1 MPLPVFLAAK
11 FCDRAPV
18 RGARVCDNRIPMK
31 TWILCLLLLPAF
43 ALRAAPD
50 IPEPPELE
58 PDIRFWMRVY
68 SEISTNEGFIHDQR
82 DLSVVYQTLHF
93 DPTLPPRE
101 RERQVADAREHYQ
114 SILRRLGSGAAPQT
128 DEERRVSGLWPGAA
142 PARLLQAA
150 DDVRFQ
156 LGQSDRFRAGL
167 RRAGEWEAHISQTLS
182 QQGLPP
188 EIAALPH
195 VESSFQ
201 ATAMSK
207 AGAAGLWQF
216 IRSTGRRYLRIDRA
230 VDERLDPY
238 RSTEAAAQL
247 LSYNYRL
254 LGSWPLAITAYNHG
268 AEGMR
273 RAREQIG
280 SDDIVQIVR
289 HYHSPSFGFASRNYY
304 ASFLAALRLDRDPEK
319 YFGALTREP
328 AKASQEVALA
338 APARADALE
347 GVLKISRDVLREL
360 NPALRASVWNLQQPV
375 PRGYRLRLP
384 AGLEGWSGEEL
395 ARRLSSALH
404 GPLLAAG
411 RAVAGKA
418 PPATVA
424 LAAPPAAKLPSTKA
438 PASPAARAPA
448 ALAAAAT
455 GGGPRSRAVLSA
467 AELAAAASAYN
478 ASYIV
483 REGDTLA
490 TIAVQTGVDPEALM
504 RINGLRDSDHIY
516 EGQVLTLATGGA
528 RAADELAAA
537 QALEDERVDEAAAEQ
552 ARAHSGP
559 ILNAAEAQEQ
569 GPALLSDAAAPAS
582 ADPID
587 YSVQP
592 DGSVVVVA
600 AETIGHYA
608 DWLGVSASSLRALNG
623 MRGRSNVRIG
633 QRFKLSF
640 ARVARAQFE
649 QRRVGYHRRL
659 QTEYFASHR
668 ITGSDT
674 YVARRGDSLW
684 SMTRRGALPIW
695 LLQQYNPD
703 VDFDDL
709 RPGTQIVL
717 PRVEDAS

>member
-1 MPLPVFLAAK
+1 
-11 FCDRAPV
+11 
-18 RGARVCDNRIPMK
+18 MK
-31 TWILCLLLLPAF
+31 TWLACLLLLPALN
-43 ALRAAPD
+43 AWAGSD
-50 IPEPPELE
+50 IPEPAELE

-68 SEISTNEGFIHDQR
+68 SEISTNDGFIHDQR

-93 DPTLPPRE
+93 DPSLPPRE
-101 RERQVADAREHYQ
+101 RERMVSDAREHYQ
-114 SILRRLGSGAAPQT
+114 AILRRLGSGAAPQT
-128 DEERRVSGLWPGAA
+128 EDEQRVAGLWAGAV

-167 RRAGEWEAHISQTLS
+167 QRAGAWETHISQVLS

-201 ATAMSK
+201 PTAMSK

-273 RAREQIG
+273 RAREQVG
-280 SDDIVQIVR
+280 TDDIVQIVR

-304 ASFLAALRLDRDPEK
+304 ASFIAALRLDRDQFR
-319 YFGALTREP
+319 YFGVLKREP
-328 AKASQEVALA
+328 DATSQEIPLE
-338 APARADALE
+338 APVRADALA
-347 GVLKISRDVLREL
+347 GALKVSRDALREL
-360 NPALRASVWNLQQPV
+360 NPALRPAVWNLQQPV

-384 AGLEGWSGEEL
+384 SGLPGWSGDGL
-395 ARRLSSALH
+395 AARLSAALRAPVLVAANKPAPAET
-404 GPLLAAG
+404 PLAN
-411 RAVAGKA
+411 
-418 PPATVA
+418 A
-424 LAAPPAAKLPSTKA
+424 LAANTTAANAPAARK
-438 PASPAARAPA
+438 SPAAAPEAKPARAPA
-448 ALAAAAT
+448 ARGETAVAAAPS
-455 GGGPRSRAVLSA
+455 GGPRSRAVLPA
-467 AELAAAASAYN
+467 AELAAAANAYSV
-478 ASYIV
+478 SYIV

-490 TIAVQTGVDPEALM
+490 TIAVQTGIEPESLM
-504 RINGLRDSDHIY
+504 RFNHLSDSDHIY
-516 EGQVLTLATGGA
+516 EGQVLTLSSGA
-528 RAADELAAA
+528 VHAAADEVLAA
-537 QALEDERVDEAAAEQ
+537 QALEDERADEAVAAQ

-569 GPALLSDAAAPAS
+569 GPALLADAAAPAS

-592 DGSVVVVA
+592 DGTLVVVA

-608 DWLGVSASSLRALNG
+608 DWLGLPASNLRALNG

-640 ARVARAQFE
+640 AHVTRPEFE
-649 QRRVGYHRRL
+649 QRRIEYHRRM
-659 QTEYFASHR
+659 QTEYFAAHR
-668 ITGSDT
+668 IEGTDT

-684 SMTRRGALPIW
+684 SVTRRGSLPIW

>member
-1 MPLPVFLAAK
+1 MKPWLA
-11 FCDRAPV
+11 
-18 RGARVCDNRIPMK
+18 
-31 TWILCLLLLPAF
+31 CLLLLPAL
-43 ALRAAPD
+43 AVSAAPD
-50 IPEPPELE
+50 IPEPAELE
-58 PDIRFWMRVY
+58 PDVRFWMRVY

-93 DPTLPPRE
+93 DPSLPPRE
-101 RERQVADAREHYQ
+101 RERLVTDAREHYQ
-114 SILRRLGSGAAPQT
+114 AILRRLGSGAAPQND
-128 DEERRVSGLWPGAA
+128 DEQRVSGLWPGAV
-142 PARLLQAA
+142 PARLAQAA

-167 RRAGEWEAHISQTLS
+167 QRAGIWESHISQTLS

-201 ATAMSK
+201 PTAMSK

-273 RAREQIG
+273 RARAQVG

-304 ASFLAALRLDRDPEK
+304 ASFLAALRLDRDQSR
-319 YFGALTREP
+319 YFGALKREP
-328 AKASQEVALA
+328 ETASQEVALD
-338 APARADALE
+338 APVRADALA
-347 GVLKISRDVLREL
+347 GVLKLSRDRLREL
-360 NPALRASVWNLQQPV
+360 NPALRATVWNLQQPV

-384 AGLEGWSGEEL
+384 AALEGWSGSGL
-395 ARRLSSALH
+395 AARLSAALH
-404 GPLLAAG
+404 APLLAA
-411 RAVAGKA
+411 ASTASAATSKAAAAG
-418 PPATVA
+418 
-424 LAAPPAAKLPSTKA
+424 
-438 PASPAARAPA
+438 SPAAAT
-448 ALAAAAT
+448 ALAKVARAESPRGQAAVAAVVP
-455 GGGPRSRAVLSA
+455 GSGPRSRAVLSA
-467 AELAAAASAYN
+467 AELAAAANAYSL
-478 ASYIV
+478 SYIV

-490 TIAVQTGVDPEALM
+490 TIAVQTGIEPESLM
-504 RINGLRDSDHIY
+504 RINRLRDNDHIY
-516 EGQVLTLATGGA
+516 EGQVLTLAAGKEQ
-528 RAADELAAA
+528 AADDLLAA
-537 QALEDERVDEAAAEQ
+537 QALEDERADEAVAEQ
-552 ARAHSGP
+552 ARARSGP

-592 DGSVVVVA
+592 DGSLVVVA

-608 DWLGVSASSLRALNG
+608 DWLGISASSLRALNG
-623 MRGRSNVRIG
+623 MHGRSNVRIG
-633 QRFKLSF
+633 RRFKLSF
-640 ARVARAQFE
+640 ARITRAQFE
-649 QRRVGYHRRL
+649 QRRIEYHRRL

-684 SMTRRGALPIW
+684 SVTQRGSLPIW

-703 VDFDDL
+703 IDFDDL

-717 PRVEDAS
+717 PRVEAAS

>member
-1 MPLPVFLAAK
+1 
-11 FCDRAPV
+11 
-18 RGARVCDNRIPMK
+18 
-31 TWILCLLLLPAF
+31 
-43 ALRAAPD
+43 
-50 IPEPPELE
+50 
-58 PDIRFWMRVY
+58 MRVY

-93 DPTLPPRE
+93 DPALPPRE
-101 RERQVADAREHYQ
+101 RERLVTAAREHYQ
-114 SILRRLGSGAAPQT
+114 AILRRLASGAAPQ
-128 DEERRVSGLWPGAA
+128 DEDEQRVAGLWPGAVG
-142 PARLLQAA
+142 ARLAQAA

-167 RRAGEWEAHISQTLS
+167 QRAGAWESHIAQTLAHE
-182 QQGLPP
+182 GLPP

-201 ATAMSK
+201 PTALSK

-273 RAREQIG
+273 RARDQVG

-289 HYHSPSFGFASRNYY
+289 HYHSASFGFASRNYY
-304 ASFLAALRLDRDPEK
+304 ASFLAALRLDREPER
-319 YFGALTREP
+319 YFGALRRESAP
-328 AKASQEVALA
+328 VSQDVALE
-338 APARADALE
+338 APVRAD
-347 GVLKISRDVLREL
+347 VLASAFKLSRDALREL
-360 NPALRASVWNLQQPV
+360 NPALRATVWNLQQPV

-384 AGLEGWSGEEL
+384 AGAEAWSGKT
-395 ARRLSSALH
+395 
-404 GPLLAAG
+404 LAARLASVASTPPVAAVGKASG
-411 RAVAGKA
+411 RAASK
-418 PPATVA
+418 
-424 LAAPPAAKLPSTKA
+424 AAPGAAVAAA
-438 PASPAARAPA
+438 PAVAAVAP
-448 ALAAAAT
+448 LA
-455 GGGPRSRAVLSA
+455 GGPRTRAVQSSG
-467 AELAAAASAYN
+467 ELAAAAAAYN

-490 TIAVQTGVDPEALM
+490 TIAVQTGVEPESLM
-504 RINGLRDSDHIY
+504 RVNGLRDGDHIY
-516 EGQVLTLATGGA
+516 EGQVLTLATGNEH
-528 RAADELAAA
+528 AAAEALTAA
-537 QALEDERVDEAAAEQ
+537 QALEDERADEALAEL
-552 ARAHSGP
+552 ARAHAEP
-559 ILNAAEAQEQ
+559 ILSAAQAQAA
-569 GPALLSDAAAPAS
+569 GPALLADSAAPAS

-587 YSVQP
+587 YGVQD
-592 DGSVVVVA
+592 DGSIVVVA

-608 DWLGVSASSLRALNG
+608 DWLGVPASSLRALNG

-633 QRFKLSF
+633 RHFKLSF
-640 ARVARAQFE
+640 ARVGRTQFE
-649 QRRVGYHRRL
+649 QRRRDYHQRL
-659 QTEYFASHR
+659 QTEYFAAHR

-684 SMTRRGALPIW
+684 SVTQRGSLPVW

-703 VDFDDL
+703 VDFDEL

-717 PRVEDAS
+717 PRVEDVS

>member
-1 MPLPVFLAAK
+1 
-11 FCDRAPV
+11 
-18 RGARVCDNRIPMK
+18 MK
-31 TWILCLLLLPAF
+31 TWLACLLLFPA
-43 ALRAAPD
+43 LAAAAGVN

-93 DPTLPPRE
+93 DPSLPPRE
-101 RERQVADAREHYQ
+101 RERLVSDAREHYQ
-114 SILRRLGSGAAPQT
+114 AILRRLGSGAAPQT
-128 DEERRVSGLWPGAA
+128 EDEQRVSGLWPGAV

-182 QQGLPP
+182 KEGLPP

-201 ATAMSK
+201 VTAMSK

-273 RAREQIG
+273 RAREQVG

-289 HYHSPSFGFASRNYY
+289 RYHSPSFGFASRNYY

-319 YFGALTREP
+319 YFGALTRAP
-328 AKASQEVALA
+328 ATASQEVALA
-338 APARADALE
+338 APVRADALE
-347 GVLKISRDVLREL
+347 GVLKISRDTLREL
-360 NPALRASVWNLQQPV
+360 NPALRAAVWNLQQPV

-384 AGLEGWSGEEL
+384 AGLAGWSGDGL
-395 ARRLSSALH
+395 AARLAAALR
-404 GPLLAAG
+404 GPLLAAERTVTG
-411 RAVAGKA
+411 RAAAAQAAVSTA
-418 PPATVA
+418 PVRRTPT
-424 LAAPPAAKLPSTKA
+424 TQA
-438 PASPAARAPA
+438 PAGAAARGQA
-448 ALAAAAT
+448 ALAAAAPV
-455 GGGPRSRAVLSA
+455 GGPRTRAVLSA
-467 AELAAAASAYN
+467 AELAAAASAYS

-490 TIAVQTGVDPEALM
+490 TIAVQTGVEPEALM
-504 RINGLRDSDHIY
+504 RINRLRDSDHIY
-516 EGQVLTLATGGA
+516 EGQMLTLATGGA
-528 RAADELAAA
+528 GAADELLAA

-569 GPALLSDAAAPAS
+569 GPALLTDVAAPAS

-592 DGSVVVVA
+592 DGSLIVVA

-608 DWLGVSASSLRALNG
+608 DWLGVPASSLRALNG
-623 MRGRSNVRIG
+623 MHGRSNVRIG
-633 QRFKLSF
+633 RRFKLSF
-640 ARVARAQFE
+640 ARVSRTQFE
-649 QRRVGYHRRL
+649 QRRVDYHRRL
-659 QTEYFASHR
+659 QTEYFAAHR
-668 ITGSDT
+668 ITGSDS

-684 SMTRRGALPIW
+684 SVTRRGALPIW

>member
-1 MPLPVFLAAK
+1 MKLWLA
-11 FCDRAPV
+11 
-18 RGARVCDNRIPMK
+18 
-31 TWILCLLLLPAF
+31 CLLLLPALS
-43 ALRAAPD
+43 LRAAPD
-50 IPEPPELE
+50 IPEPAELE
-58 PDIRFWMRVY
+58 PDVRFWMRVY

-93 DPTLPPRE
+93 DPALPPRE
-101 RERQVADAREHYQ
+101 RERLVSDAREHYQ
-114 SILRRLGSGAAPQT
+114 AILRRLGSGAAPQT
-128 DEERRVSGLWPGAA
+128 DDEQRVSGLWPGAA
-142 PARLLQAA
+142 PARLAQAA

-167 RRAGEWEAHISQTLS
+167 RRAGAWEAHISQTLS
-182 QQGLPP
+182 HEGLPP

-201 ATAMSK
+201 PTAMSK

-304 ASFLAALRLDRDPEK
+304 ASFLAALRLDRDQAR
-319 YFGALTREP
+319 YFGSLQREP
-328 AKASQEVALA
+328 AAASQEVALD
-338 APARADALE
+338 APVRADALA
-347 GVLKISRDVLREL
+347 GVLKLSRDTLREL
-360 NPALRASVWNLQQPV
+360 NPALRATVWSLQQPV

-384 AGLEGWSGEEL
+384 AGLEGWSGSGL
-395 ARRLSSALH
+395 AARLTAALH
-404 GPLLAAG
+404 APLLAVESVTTN
-411 RAVAGKA
+411 RAAAVEPAVARTPAGKA
-418 PPATVA
+418 
-424 LAAPPAAKLPSTKA
+424 
-438 PASPAARAPA
+438 ARGQA
-448 ALAAAAT
+448 ALAAVVP
-455 GGGPRSRAVLSA
+455 GSGPRSRALLSA
-467 AELAAAASAYN
+467 AELAAAASAYS

-490 TIAVQTGVDPEALM
+490 TIAVQTGIEPESLM
-504 RINGLRDSDHIY
+504 RINRLRDSDHIY
-516 EGQVLTLATGGA
+516 EGQVLTLATGNEH
-528 RAADELAAA
+528 AAAGELLAA
-537 QALEDERVDEAAAEQ
+537 QALEDERADEAVAEL
-552 ARAHSGP
+552 ARARSGP

-592 DGSVVVVA
+592 DGSLIVVA

-608 DWLGVSASSLRALNG
+608 DWLGISATSLRGLNG
-623 MRGRSNVRIG
+623 MHGRSNVRIG
-633 QRFKLSF
+633 GRFKLNF
-640 ARVARAQFE
+640 ARVSRKQFE
-649 QRRVGYHRRL
+649 QRRIEYHRRL

-684 SMTRRGALPIW
+684 SMTQRGSLPIW

-703 VDFDDL
+703 IDFEDL

>member
-1 MPLPVFLAAK
+1 
-11 FCDRAPV
+11 
-18 RGARVCDNRIPMK
+18 MK
-31 TWILCLLLLPAF
+31 PWLTCLLLFLPAL
-43 ALRAAPD
+43 APAASPGLT
-50 IPEPPELE
+50 EPPELE

-82 DLSVVYQTLHF
+82 DLSVVYLTLHF
-93 DPTLPPRE
+93 DPAQPPRE
-101 RERQVADAREHYQ
+101 RERLVTAAREHYQ
-114 SILRRLGSGAAPQT
+114 AILRRLASGAGPQDD
-128 DEERRVSGLWPGAA
+128 DEQRVSGLWAGASGT
-142 PARLLQAA
+142 RLAQAA

-167 RRAGEWEAHISQTLS
+167 QRAGAWESHIAQTLA

-201 ATAMSK
+201 PTALSK

-254 LGSWPLAITAYNHG
+254 LGTWPLAITAYNHG

-273 RAREQIG
+273 RARDQVG

-304 ASFLAALRLDRDPEK
+304 ASFLAALRLDRDPER
-319 YFGALTREP
+319 YFGALLRES
-328 AKASQEVALA
+328 AAASQDVALE
-338 APARADALE
+338 APVRAD
-347 GVLKISRDVLREL
+347 VLAVVFKLSRDSLRAL
-360 NPALRASVWNLQQPV
+360 NPALRATVWNLQQPV

-384 AGLEGWSGEEL
+384 AGIETWSG
-395 ARRLSSALH
+395 
-404 GPLLAAG
+404 
-411 RAVAGKA
+411 K
-418 PPATVA
+418 A
-424 LAAPPAAKLPSTKA
+424 LAARLAGAGASGTALVAVANKPGVSRAATGKASSTMSAKA
-438 PASPAARAPA
+438 TGKAAGGVATAASPAV
-448 ALAAAAT
+448 LAANRTAPGKAAPPLA
-455 GGGPRSRAVLSA
+455 GGPRTRAVQSS
-467 AELAAAASAYN
+467 AELAAAAAAYN

-490 TIAVQTGVDPEALM
+490 TIAVQTGVEPESLM
-504 RINGLRDSDHIY
+504 RSNGLRDSDHIY
-516 EGQVLTLATGGA
+516 EGQVLTLATGNEHA
-528 RAADELAAA
+528 AADALLAA
-537 QALEDERVDEAAAEQ
+537 QALEDERADEALAEL
-552 ARAHSGP
+552 ARAHAEP
-559 ILNAAEAQEQ
+559 ILSAAQAQAE
-569 GPALLSDAAAPAS
+569 GPALLADSAAPAS

-587 YSVQP
+587 YGVQE
-592 DGSVVVVA
+592 DGTIVVVA

-608 DWLGVSASSLRALNG
+608 DWLGVPASSLRALNG
-623 MRGRSNVRIG
+623 MHGRSNVRIG
-633 QRFKLSF
+633 RRFMLSF
-640 ARVARAQFE
+640 ARVARTQFE
-649 QRRVGYHRRL
+649 QRRREYHQRL
-659 QTEYFASHR
+659 QTEYFAAHR
-668 ITGSDT
+668 ITGSVT

-684 SMTRRGALPIW
+684 SVTQRGSLPVW

-717 PRVEDAS
+717 PRVEDVS

>member
-1 MPLPVFLAAK
+1 
-11 FCDRAPV
+11 
-18 RGARVCDNRIPMK
+18 MK
-31 TWILCLLLLPAF
+31 TWLACLLLLPAL
-43 ALRAAPD
+43 AAWAAPD
-50 IPEPPELE
+50 IPEPAELE

-68 SEISTNEGFIHDQR
+68 SEISTNDGFIHDQR

-101 RERQVADAREHYQ
+101 RERMVSDAREHYQ
-114 SILRRLGSGAAPQT
+114 AILRKLGSGAAPQT
-128 DEERRVSGLWPGAA
+128 EDEQRVAGLWAGAV

-167 RRAGEWEAHISQTLS
+167 QRAGAWETHISQTLS

-201 ATAMSK
+201 PTAMSK

-273 RAREQIG
+273 RAREQVG

-304 ASFLAALRLDRDPEK
+304 ASFIAALRLDRDQFR
-319 YFGALTREP
+319 YFGVLKREP
-328 AKASQEVALA
+328 DAASQEIPLE
-338 APARADALE
+338 APVRADALAD
-347 GVLKISRDVLREL
+347 VLKVSRDTLREL
-360 NPALRASVWNLQQPV
+360 NPALRPAVWNLQQPL

-384 AGLEGWSGEEL
+384 SGLAGWSGDGL
-395 ARRLSSALH
+395 AARLTAALH
-404 GPLLAAG
+404 APVLLAAN
-411 RAVAGKA
+411 KPA
-418 PPATVA
+418 PAEIPLANA
-424 LAAPPAAKLPSTKA
+424 LAANTPAAKTPRAAAQETK
-438 PASPAARAPA
+438 PARAASARGETAIAA
-448 ALAAAAT
+448 ALS
-455 GGGPRSRAVLSA
+455 GGPRSRAVLPA
-467 AELAAAASAYN
+467 AELAAAANAYSV
-478 ASYIV
+478 SYIV

-490 TIAVQTGVDPEALM
+490 MIAVQTGVEPESLM
-504 RINGLRDSDHIY
+504 RVNHLRDSDHIY
-516 EGQVLTLATGGA
+516 EGQVLTLSSGA
-528 RAADELAAA
+528 VHAAADEVLAA
-537 QALEDERVDEAAAEQ
+537 QALEDERADEAVAAQ

-569 GPALLSDAAAPAS
+569 GPALLADAAAPAS

-592 DGSVVVVA
+592 DGSLVVVA

-608 DWLGVSASSLRALNG
+608 DWLGVPASSLRALNG

-633 QRFKLSF
+633 KRFKLNF
-640 ARVARAQFE
+640 AHATRAEFE
-649 QRRVGYHRRL
+649 QRRIEYHRRM
-659 QTEYFASHR
+659 QTEYFAAHR
-668 ITGSDT
+668 IDGTDT
-674 YVARRGDSLW
+674 YMARRGDSLW
-684 SMTRRGALPIW
+684 SVTRRGSLPIW

-703 VDFDDL
+703 VDFDEL

>member
-1 MPLPVFLAAK
+1 
-11 FCDRAPV
+11 
-18 RGARVCDNRIPMK
+18 MK
-31 TWILCLLLLPAF
+31 TWLACLLLLPAL
-43 ALRAAPD
+43 AAWAAPD
-50 IPEPPELE
+50 IPEPAELE

-68 SEISTNEGFIHDQR
+68 SEISTNDGFIHDQR

-101 RERQVADAREHYQ
+101 RERMVSDAREHYQ
-114 SILRRLGSGAAPQT
+114 AILRKLGSGAAPQT
-128 DEERRVSGLWPGAA
+128 EDEQRVAGLWAGAV

-167 RRAGEWEAHISQTLS
+167 QRAGAWETHISQTLS

-201 ATAMSK
+201 PTAMSK

-273 RAREQIG
+273 RAREQVG

-304 ASFLAALRLDRDPEK
+304 ASFIAALRLDRDQFR
-319 YFGALTREP
+319 YFGVLKREP
-328 AKASQEVALA
+328 DAASQEIPLE
-338 APARADALE
+338 APVRADALAD
-347 GVLKISRDVLREL
+347 VLKVSRDTLREL
-360 NPALRASVWNLQQPV
+360 NPALRPAVWNLQQPL

-384 AGLEGWSGEEL
+384 SGLAGWSGDGL
-395 ARRLSSALH
+395 AARLTAALH
-404 GPLLAAG
+404 APVLLAANKP
-411 RAVAGKA
+411 V
-418 PPATVA
+418 PAETPLANA
-424 LAAPPAAKLPSTKA
+424 LAANTPAAKTPRAAAQETK
-438 PASPAARAPA
+438 PARAASARGETAIAA
-448 ALAAAAT
+448 ALS
-455 GGGPRSRAVLSA
+455 GGPRSRAVLPA
-467 AELAAAASAYN
+467 AELAAAANAYSV
-478 ASYIV
+478 SYIV

-490 TIAVQTGVDPEALM
+490 MIAVQTGIEPESLM
-504 RINGLRDSDHIY
+504 RVNHLRDSDHIY
-516 EGQVLTLATGGA
+516 EGQVLTLSSGVVHA
-528 RAADELAAA
+528 AADEVLAA
-537 QALEDERVDEAAAEQ
+537 QALEDERADEAVAAQ

-569 GPALLSDAAAPAS
+569 GPALLADAAAPAS

-592 DGSVVVVA
+592 DGSLVVVA

-608 DWLGVSASSLRALNG
+608 DWLGVPASSLRALNG

-633 QRFKLSF
+633 KRFKLNF
-640 ARVARAQFE
+640 AHATRAEFE
-649 QRRVGYHRRL
+649 QRRIEYHRRM
-659 QTEYFASHR
+659 QTEYFAAHR
-668 ITGSDT
+668 IDGTDT
-674 YVARRGDSLW
+674 YMARRGDSLW
-684 SMTRRGALPIW
+684 SVTRRGSLPIW

-703 VDFDDL
+703 VDFDEL

>member
-1 MPLPVFLAAK
+1 
-11 FCDRAPV
+11 
-18 RGARVCDNRIPMK
+18 MK
-31 TWILCLLLLPAF
+31 TWLALLLLLPAF
-43 ALRAAPD
+43 AVRAAPD
-50 IPEPPELE
+50 IPEPAELE

-68 SEISTNEGFIHDQR
+68 SEISTNDGFIHDQR

-93 DPTLPPRE
+93 DPSLPPRE
-101 RERQVADAREHYQ
+101 RERMVSDAREHYQ
-114 SILRRLGSGAAPQT
+114 AILRRLGGGAAPQT
-128 DEERRVSGLWPGAA
+128 DEEQRVQGLWPNAV

-167 RRAGEWEAHISQTLS
+167 QRAGAWETHISQTLS

-201 ATAMSK
+201 PTAMSK

-273 RAREQIG
+273 RAREQVG

-289 HYHSPSFGFASRNYY
+289 RYHSPSFGFASRNYY
-304 ASFLAALRLDRDPEK
+304 ASFVAALRLDREQFR
-319 YFGALTREP
+319 YFGVLKREP
-328 AKASQEVALA
+328 DRSSQEITLD
-338 APARADALE
+338 APARADALASA
-347 GVLKISRDVLREL
+347 LKISRDTLRDL
-360 NPALRASVWNLQQPV
+360 NPALRPVVWDLKQPV

-384 AGLEGWSGEEL
+384 AGLEGWSGTGL
-395 ARRLSSALH
+395 AERLTAALH
-404 GPLLAAG
+404 AAAPRTTPAETPLANAIAANTTAATTTAG
-411 RAVAGKA
+411 EKSAARISPTAAPETKAARAAAARAESAAAARGEAAVAAVAG
-418 PPATVA
+418 
-424 LAAPPAAKLPSTKA
+424 S
-438 PASPAARAPA
+438 
-448 ALAAAAT
+448 
-455 GGGPRSRAVLSA
+455 GPRSRAVVPA
-467 AELAAAASAYN
+467 ADLAAAANAYSV
-478 ASYIV
+478 SYIV

-490 TIAVQTGVDPEALM
+490 TIAVQTGVEPESLM
-504 RINGLRDSDHIY
+504 RFNHLSDSDHIY
-516 EGQVLTLATGGA
+516 EGQVLTLSSGA
-528 RAADELAAA
+528 VHAAAEEVLAA
-537 QALEDERVDEAAAEQ
+537 QALEDERADEAIAAQ

-569 GPALLSDAAAPAS
+569 GPALLADAAAPAS

-592 DGSVVVVA
+592 DGSLIVVA

-608 DWLGVSASSLRALNG
+608 DWLGLPASSLRALNG

-633 QRFKLSF
+633 KRFKLNF
-640 ARVARAQFE
+640 AHVTRTQFE
-649 QRRVGYHRRL
+649 QRRIEYHRRM
-659 QTEYFASHR
+659 QTEYFAAHR
-668 ITGSDT
+668 ISGSDT

-684 SMTRRGALPIW
+684 SVTRRGSLPIW

>member
-1 MPLPVFLAAK
+1 MKIWLA
-11 FCDRAPV
+11 
-18 RGARVCDNRIPMK
+18 
-31 TWILCLLLLPAF
+31 CLLLLPA
-43 ALRAAPD
+43 LSVSAAPD
-50 IPEPPELE
+50 IPEPAELE

-101 RERQVADAREHYQ
+101 RERLVGDAREHYQ
-114 SILRRLGSGAAPQT
+114 AILRRLGSGVAPQT
-128 DEERRVSGLWPGAA
+128 DDEQRVSGLWPGASTE
-142 PARLLQAA
+142 RLTQAA

-167 RRAGEWEAHISQTLS
+167 QRAGAWESHISQTLS
-182 QQGLPP
+182 REGLPP

-201 ATAMSK
+201 PSAMSK

-268 AEGMR
+268 AGGMR
-273 RAREQIG
+273 RARDQVG

-304 ASFLAALRLDRDPEK
+304 ASFVAALRLDRDQAR
-319 YFGALTREP
+319 YFGALKREP
-328 AKASQEVALA
+328 EASSQEVALD
-338 APARADALE
+338 APVRADTLA
-347 GVLKISRDVLREL
+347 GVLKLSRDRLREL
-360 NPALRASVWNLQQPV
+360 NPALRATVWSLQQPV

-384 AGLEGWSGEEL
+384 AGLEGWSGQGL
-395 ARRLSSALH
+395 AARLTAALRT
-404 GPLLAAG
+404 PLLAAESV
-411 RAVAGKA
+411 ATNKAAAIEAPVAGT
-418 PPATVA
+418 AT
-424 LAAPPAAKLPSTKA
+424 AKTARAQQPRGQ
-438 PASPAARAPA
+438 AARGQA
-448 ALAAAAT
+448 ALAAVVP
-455 GGGPRSRAVLSA
+455 GSGPRSRAVLSA
-467 AELAAAASAYN
+467 AELAAAANAYSV
-478 ASYIV
+478 SYIV

-490 TIAVQTGVDPEALM
+490 TIAVQTGIEPESLM
-504 RINGLRDSDHIY
+504 RSNRLSDGDHIY
-516 EGQVLTLATGGA
+516 EGQVLTLATGNEHA
-528 RAADELAAA
+528 AADELLAT
-537 QALEDERVDEAAAEQ
+537 QALEDERVDEAVAAQ
-552 ARAHSGP
+552 ARARSGP

-569 GPALLSDAAAPAS
+569 GPALLTDVAAPAS

-592 DGSVVVVA
+592 DGSLIVVA

-608 DWLGVSASSLRALNG
+608 DWLAVSTSSLRGLNG
-623 MRGRSNVRIG
+623 MRGRSNVRMG
-633 QRFKLSF
+633 RHFKLSF
-640 ARVARAQFE
+640 AHVTRAQFE
-649 QRRVGYHRRL
+649 QRRIEYHRRL
-659 QTEYFASHR
+659 QTEYFSTHR

-684 SMTRRGALPIW
+684 SMTQRGALPIW

-703 VDFDDL
+703 VAFDDL